1 MELEGEVSG
10 VRVSLWAQGGGEEEA
25 FAESVFPV
33 FAEAAGI
40 LAQRADLRTLAV
52 EVNPLVI
59 YVVPVPSGGQR
70 EPEVVSFGR
79 PEWDAA
85 GGLGPREVAEAV
97 RLLAFGGA
105 GKWDVLELLLGQLGG
120 REVEVAEEKGRPR
133 VEGLTERGRFRATNV
148 LNDWWEV
155 AVRADGWRAWSV
167 ETQFTVR
174 GGSLL
179 ARPNIVGAM
188 LRRHAVI
195 AEALDLL
202 GGRIPRGR
210 TFCVENLMGG
220 AFLCAMR
227 GPAPRKAEIAVTTP
241 EGTAEEIERGLALLR
256 A

>member
-10 VRVSLWAQGGGEEEA
+10 VRVSLWAQGGGEEEV

-40 LAQRADLRTLAV
+40 LAQRADLRTLAI

-155 AVRADGWRAWSV
+155 SVRADGWRAWSV
-167 ETQFTVR
+167 ETQFTVGQGRVEGGFCPQVFLDEGPDRLAFWIPCSPLRARAVVALLQR
-174 GGSLL
+174 GGGS
-179 ARPNIVGAM
+179 RPRRKGWCC
-188 LRRHAVI
+188 RHAHHP
-195 AEALDLL
+195 AGTLS
-202 GGRIPRGR
+202 RSPS
-210 TFCVENLMGG
+210 G
-220 AFLCAMR
+220 A
-227 GPAPRKAEIAVTTP
+227 GS
-241 EGTAEEIERGLALLR
+241 
-256 A
+256 